1 VWYRI
6 SLAMLLIQWYFVFLG
21 MAGRGRKS
29 PEVVSDYLA
38 SLDWV
43 YWKDD
48 VRFRDGVELADID
61 DVRGQVYLNTGLR
74 LGKKALESFIRE
86 QIAPRLA
93 KPLDGIVLRKRPLYA
108 TVGDRTGLW
117 YLVRGEDGKQKLC
130 FVPAGAKPGTIEVF
144 ENEEDWPDGVY
155 YHWELSEALP
165 PPDPSGTIA
174 DLAKF
179 WSEVAFISALG
190 WETTLAM
197 FLPAFWWQ
205 GVAAFILTGKYGCEQ
220 EDMISYSYISIA
232 GGRAPFYVGKKPYDL
247 LVVYWWDDLVFISST
262 YNRRLV
268 PKLTHIVKAAV
279 SGQTVQDRLTPKSR
293 LNNFTLYAPVFIC
306 AAKAAVPE
314 EMARM
319 CLEVPTRPVTARFPF
334 GRMIEPGRKAM
345 NGAFQLFQLAS
356 RLPEPTHVLER
367 YPTFPYRQWLSW
379 AYRYA
384 DLLGVT
390 DKLLSVVEKFGKV
403 PKGIRLYKP
412 RR

>member
-1 VWYRI
+1 
-6 SLAMLLIQWYFVFLG
+6 
-21 MAGRGRKS
+21 MAVSRRPS

-48 VRFRDGVELADID
+48 VWFRDGVGLADIE
-61 DVRGQVYLNTGLR
+61 DVWGQIYLDTGLR
-74 LGKKALESFIRE
+74 LGKKTLEGFIRH
-86 QIAPRLA
+86 QIAPRFA

-108 TVGDRTGLW
+108 TIRGRSGLW
-117 YLVRGEDGKQKLC
+117 YLVWDDEDKKQKLC

-144 ENEEDWPDGVY
+144 ENEESWPDGIY
-155 YHWELSEALP
+155 YHWRMSEALP
-165 PPDPSGTIA
+165 PPDPSGTID

-179 WSEVAFISALG
+179 WAEVAFISALG

-205 GVAAFILTGKYGCEQ
+205 GVAAFILTGKYGSEQ
-220 EDMISYSYISIA
+220 DDMISYLYISIA
-232 GGRAPFYVGKKPYDL
+232 GARSHFYVGNKPYDL
-247 LVVYWWDDLVFISST
+247 LVVYWWDDLVFISSI
-262 YNRRLV
+262 YNKRLV
-268 PKLTHIVKAAV
+268 PKLTPIVKAAV
-279 SGQTVQDRLTPKSR
+279 SGQTIQDRLSPRSKPK
-293 LNNFTLYAPVFIC
+293 NFTLYGPVFIC
-306 AAKAAVPE
+306 SKGAAVPE
-314 EMARM
+314 EMARL
-319 CLEVPTRPVTARFPF
+319 CLEVPTHPVTARFPF
-334 GRMIEPGRKAM
+334 TGMIEPGRKAM

-356 RLPEPTHVLER
+356 RLPEPTQVLER

-390 DKLLSVVEKFGKV
+390 DKLLSVVKKFGEV

-412 RR
+412 RRKCR